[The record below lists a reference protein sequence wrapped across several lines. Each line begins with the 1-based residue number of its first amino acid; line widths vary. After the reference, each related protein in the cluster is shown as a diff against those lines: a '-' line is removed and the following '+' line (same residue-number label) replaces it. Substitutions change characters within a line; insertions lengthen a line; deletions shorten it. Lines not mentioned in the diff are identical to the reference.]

1 MEKTNN
7 FSHFLWEARSQV
19 ISIFAMSNVHK
30 NNCFERLIECHINT
44 IIYKQKRNNTVYLL
58 SYKLGKMAGS
68 LQASYLAIP
77 PTCGYLFDSV
87 HFVG

>member
-30 NNCFERLIECHINT
+30 NNCFQRLIECHMNT
-44 IIYKQKRNNTVYLL
+44 IIYKQKRDNIVYLL
-58 SYKLGKMAGS
+58 SYKLGKTPGS
-68 LQASYLAIP
+68 LQASYLAILS
-77 PTCGYLFDSV
+77 TCGYLFDSV